1 MNIGFKIIREM
12 TKEELIEEILIAQ
25 REHLEKQEIN
35 DLKQAVI
42 TVRTHQTQHRLMEEA
57 DLEQPRGFLGM
68 LGMGGNDDE

>member
-25 REHLEKQEIN
+25 KEHLERQEIN